1 MPCVSGLGSPPRES
15 IKPQRVSVPLLNI
28 PKPPPKSA
36 SSKIPTIRSAVSSLL
51 SCPKPPAEKVP
62 QLPVPVMPKVLM
74 PRTPLITPPPSP
86 AVPPPPEMNTTGHRA
101 LKSGASKMTSVSA
114 LTPRIPIPLV
124 SAARL
129 PSAVSGR
136 GQELGSIP
144 GPVSSAP
151 PSPVVPVSAA
161 GQLVGREKMQ
171 MRCSSFQMM
180 RWWPVGWRTLE
191 CKPVAGVWLLDE
203 TGWRMVFQFFR
214 VKYLCWLVS
223 TCFLCVHS
231 MHWECCQWEVASGTH
246 VDIQRN
252 SCTHKIS
259 PESTHLV
266 RGITT
271 PTTMTHRLMSNWL
284 VCSVISCTS
293 NVLGRIFLCCVSG
306 SCHLVQY
313 FREFS
318 SSAMFQG
325 VIFLCTVLRSHL
337 PLVIFLCSVSGSHLP
352 LQCFRESSS
361 FAMFQGLLFLC
372 NVSGSPHP
380 LQCFKDSFLC
390 NVSGSPHPLQCFKD
404 SSSFAMFQGLLFL
417 CNVLGILLY
426 CNVSGSHLP
435 RLVRPAGR
443 QLSSSYS
450 RLSTAPIPP
459 PLSPVLTPSGDG
471 DAAPVHNAGNKC
483 KQRVVCIFLGR
494 SHQYCIFTNSWVG
507 S

>member
-1 MPCVSGLGSPPRES
+1 MRGGQWHPCGHS
-15 IKPQRVSVPLLNI
+15 
-28 PKPPPKSA
+28 
-36 SSKIPTIRSAVSSLL
+36 
-51 SCPKPPAEKVP
+51 EK
-62 QLPVPVMPKVLM
+62 QLHSQNL
-74 PRTPLITPPPSP
+74 TWI
-86 AVPPPPEMNTTGHRA
+86 NTFG
-101 LKSGASKMTSVSA
+101 
-114 LTPRIPIPLV
+114 
-124 SAARL
+124 
-129 PSAVSGR
+129 
-136 GQELGSIP
+136 E
-144 GPVSSAP
+144 
-151 PSPVVPVSAA
+151 
-161 GQLVGREKMQ
+161 
-171 MRCSSFQMM
+171 
-180 RWWPVGWRTLE
+180 
-191 CKPVAGVWLLDE
+191 
-203 TGWRMVFQFFR
+203 
-214 VKYLCWLVS
+214 
-223 TCFLCVHS
+223 
-231 MHWECCQWEVASGTH
+231 
-246 VDIQRN
+246 RN
-252 SCTHKIS
+252 NNTNNND
-259 PESTHLV
+259 TQV
-266 RGITT
+266 
-271 PTTMTHRLMSNWL
+271 NVWL

-361 FAMFQGLLFLC
+361 FA
-372 NVSGSPHP
+372 V
-380 LQCFKDSFLC
+380 
-390 NVSGSPHPLQCFKD
+390 
-404 SSSFAMFQGLLFL
+404 FQGLLFL

>member
-144 GPVSSAP
+144 GPMSSAP

-161 GQLVGREKMQ
+161 GKLVGREKMQ

-180 RWWPVGWRTLE
+180 RWWPVGWHTLE

-223 TCFLCVHS
+223 TCVSFVCTVCTENVVCVKGPMS
-231 MHWECCQWEVASGTH
+231 TSQWEVASGTH

-372 NVSGSPHP
+372 
-380 LQCFKDSFLC
+380 D
-390 NVSGSPHPLQCFKD
+390 
-404 SSSFAMFQGLLFL
+404 
-417 CNVLGILLY
+417 VLGILLY